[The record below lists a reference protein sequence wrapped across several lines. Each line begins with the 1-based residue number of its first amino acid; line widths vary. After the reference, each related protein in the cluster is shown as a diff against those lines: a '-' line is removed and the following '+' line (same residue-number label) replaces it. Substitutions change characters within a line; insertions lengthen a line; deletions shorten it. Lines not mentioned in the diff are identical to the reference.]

1 MVIFPLKIVFVS
13 IKNGDL
19 MRSFLTNL
27 GIFRR
32 FRRDDHDG
40 LILRRRNSDSR

>member
-1 MVIFPLKIVFVS
+1 MVFCMFTRGYL
-13 IKNGDL
+13 NCLDDL

-40 LILRRRNSDSR
+40 LILNRLNSDSR